1 MMDIKKIGIIGAG
14 TMGTGIAQVSAT
26 SGFEVILNDTGDDF
40 LQRSLKIMDKSL
52 SKLSE
57 KGKIEEDKEAILGR
71 VKTTTALSDLKDV
84 DFAVEAVFEDI
95 EVKRSVLQE
104 LDKLLAPEV
113 ILATNTSSISV
124 TRLAAL
130 TERPSKFMGMH
141 FMNPVPLMALVEL
154 IKGIATSADTFD
166 QIKSLTVKMGKTPVE
181 ANDFPGFISNRILI
195 PMINEAAYV
204 LMEGVGTAE
213 AIDTVMKLGM
223 NHPMGPLAL
232 ADLIG
237 LDVCLNIMEVLY
249 EGFRDSKYRP
259 CPLLRKMVDAG
270 YLGRKTGKGFY
281 DYSG

>member
-14 TMGTGIAQVSAT
+14 TMGTGIAQISAT

-95 EVKRSVLQE
+95 EVKRNVLQE

-166 QIKSLTVKMGKTPVE
+166 QVKSLTEKMGKTPVE

-195 PMINEAAYV
+195 PMINEAVYA